1 MNDLAAVALG
11 GGLAAGVSIVLMT
24 SVVIL
29 LCVIRRC
36 RLKYTKGN
44 SAIAEDIQMTQ
55 NDLYTIAAKIQQH
68 SDSASYHGAISQK
81 AIVREGQQTSNMNT
95 DVCDNT
101 YEYIINN

>member
-1 MNDLAAVALG
+1 MNDLAAVAIG

-29 LCVIRRC
+29 LCVVRQC
-36 RLKYTKGN
+36 RQRTKGN
-44 SAIAEDIQMTQ
+44 SAIADDIQMTQ
-55 NDLYTIAAKIQQH
+55 NDLYTVVAKIQQH

-81 AIVREGQQTSNMNT
+81 ATVREGQQTSNMNT